1 MSESPE
7 RIKDYFESK
16 TANITRKID
25 KTPMEKFF
33 VFFLVLITISALVL
47 GYFQFK
53 KNIESPL
60 YSSYLREKRG
70 ELRES
75 YQIAN
80 INLST
85 KTEDISK
92 LQNQDSDLDGLSD
105 YSEIYLYKTSAY
117 LEDTDS
123 DGVLDKQE
131 IIAGSD
137 PNCPEGQD
145 CTLVVAD
152 QLTGFDGLEY
162 SDSDNTNAA
171 ANFDLQTADLV
182 DLQNQ
187 LLSGEVTLE
196 ELGIYDPQLQGMLE
210 QVKSL
215 QGFELDNVS
224 TEDKTQA
231 TADLKQMTSQ
241 EIRQE
246 LIDRG
251 IDESLLLQID
261 DQTLKQ
267 LFLDTLSTY

>member
-1 MSESPE
+1 MLESPE
-7 RIKDYFESK
+7 RIKDYLESK
-16 TANITRKID
+16 TENITRKID

-85 KTEDISK
+85 KTEDIAK

-152 QLTGFDGLEY
+152 QLTGFDGIEY
-162 SDSDNTNAA
+162 SDFDNTNAA
-171 ANFDLQTADLV
+171 TNFDLQTADLI

-196 ELGIYDPQLQGMLE
+196 ELGIYDPELQGMLE

-224 TEDKTQA
+224 PEEKTQA
-231 TADLKQMTSQ
+231 ATDLKQMTSE

-251 IDESLLLQID
+251 IDESLLSQID